1 MESHE
6 DEVSGFATSLVP
18 RCTTLRQQAGMSMN
32 ALAREARVDRGTLTK
47 IERRHPVTATIANRV
62 FNALNVAH
70 KGKLSVDAEVTSVGG
85 VSRVGTMTKS
95 STQNRSG

>member
-1 MESHE
+1 MESEE
-6 DEVSGFATSLVP
+6 DEVSGFATSLIP

-70 KGKLSVDAEVTSVGG
+70 KGKLNVDAEVTSAVG
-85 VSRVGTMTKS
+85 VSRIG
-95 STQNRSG
+95 STAIAAKPDQRG